1 MIVTILRKPLEGTV
15 AGNTLKHGCGGLNI
29 DATRINTSNSLN
41 GGAYA
46 REPHERHDGKENW
59 RFERGRAGEYEQPS
73 GRWPANVILKHK
85 QGCELKGTKKIKEGK
100 KNNDLGGTERETGLY
115 EDGLKERAKD
125 QHQGEEMVEDWI
137 CVKGCP
143 VQELDQQS
151 GKSKS
156 TGGRIGNAQGV
167 YSNLGASG
175 FKNNST
181 KGNPGYGD
189 VGGASRFFKQIHDWS
204 CVEGCPVQE
213 LDRQSGVL
221 RSRGNIG
228 ASKGGG
234 GMFGHGSVLNNFGAG
249 DEGGASR
256 FFKQFK
262 KDNEK

>member
-29 DATRINTSNSLN
+29 AKSRIGNEEIKTNGFGENEEVSIHVCKTKDFVGETR
-41 GGAYA
+41 
-46 REPHERHDGKENW
+46 K
-59 RFERGRAGEYEQPS
+59 

-100 KNNDLGGTERETGLY
+100 KNSDLGGTERETGLY

-143 VQELDQQS
+143 IERLDQQS

-189 VGGASRFFKQIHDWS
+189 EGGASRFFKQIS
-204 CVEGCPVQE
+204 E
-213 LDRQSGVL
+213 
-221 RSRGNIG
+221 
-228 ASKGGG
+228 KGYY
-234 GMFGHGSVLNNFGAG
+234 
-249 DEGGASR
+249 
-256 FFKQFK
+256 Q
-262 KDNEK
+262 